1 MNSPCS
7 NVVYTDLDWTLLNKW
22 VLSNETSKTIS
33 ELRDNWV
40 SVVSSTWKWFPRLP
54 DEFKDWTSILEAWA
68 RIVSP
73 SWEQDFD
80 SIENENLW
88 DLTELVNKLNIDWKI
103 NFMFLYPNDLD
114 SKHAMFFIRDQNN
127 PLLAKFKWIREK
139 NAEFDVNEFWD
150 YVKTIE
156 SITMLNLHVNAKSL
170 EELWLSENYKWL
182 KLVFNEWMLNISVTD
197 KWKAINKLV
206 NWHKYEK
213 IAIAWNDTNDIPAFE
228 EAVRL
233 AEKQVADQVWIILV
247 WWYPYEVKNTPN
259 NLTILNAPSPEF
271 ISEPL
276 KQFFNI

>member
-1 MNSPCS
+1 MTLRCDKTF
-7 NVVYTDLDWTLLNKW
+7 YTDLDWTLLNKW
-22 VLSNETSKTIS
+22 VLPVETAKTIG

-40 SVVSSTWKWFPRLP
+40 SVVSSTWKWYPRLP
-54 DEFKDWTSILEAWA
+54 DEFKEWTAILEAWA

-73 SWEQDFD
+73 SWEQSFD
-80 SIENENLW
+80 SMKDNNLW
-88 DLTELVNKLNIDWKI
+88 DLTELVNKLQIIGKV
-103 NFMFLYPNDLD
+103 NFMFFYPNDLD
-114 SKHAMFFIRDQNN
+114 SKHAMFFIKDKNN
-127 PLLAKFKWIREK
+127 PLLPKFSWIRSK
-139 NAEFDVNEFWD
+139 STEFELNDFWNI
-150 YVKTIE
+150 VKSLWE
-156 SITMLNLHVNAKSL
+156 ITMLNLHVNAKSL

-247 WWYPYEVKNTPN
+247 WWYPYIVNNPPK
-259 NLTILNAPSPEF
+259 NLTILKAESPEL

-276 KQFFNI
+276 KQFFNK

>member
-1 MNSPCS
+1 MNSQCS

-22 VLSNETSKTIS
+22 VLCDETAKTIA

-54 DEFKDWTSILEAWA
+54 DEFKDWNAILEAWA

-88 DLTELVNKLNIDWKI
+88 DLTGLVNKLNIDWKI

-114 SKHAMFFIRDQNN
+114 SKHAMFFIKDQNN
-127 PLLAKFKWIREK
+127 PLLPKFKWIREK

-150 YVKTIE
+150 YAKSIG

-247 WWYPYEVKNTPN
+247 WWYPYEINNPPK
-259 NLTILNAPSPEF
+259 NLTILKAQSPES
-271 ISEPL
+271 ISGPL
-276 KQFFNI
+276 KQFFNK